1 MKGEIDMLAVKDKK
15 RIVVANAKDKEY
27 AVAKNDDVL
36 KAIKSSSKRNAT
48 ALRMLAK

>member
-1 MKGEIDMLAVKDKK
+1 MLAVKDKK
-15 RIVVANAKDKEY
+15 RIVVANTKDKEY